1 MEKAILWD
9 LPDDGGL
16 VRRARDRRR
25 HRQSLEVMG
34 SLLLISSMAS
44 NVEAD
49 SPNIVLILADDL
61 GFTDTA
67 PYGGEVPTPSISA
80 LAEQGITFTN
90 HHMAASCAPTRGMLL
105 TGVDSH
111 LNGVPNIPEAI
122 PPEQAE
128 QSSNYRGTL
137 GENVVTIATLLKDAG
152 YHTYMSGKWHL
163 GKTPEMLPSRR
174 GFERTIAMADTGAD
188 NWEKKPYLPMY
199 KKANWFGDGKEIDLP
214 DDFYSS
220 KFLVDKMIEFIESNR
235 LDGKPFFSYVPFQA
249 VHMPVQAPQA
259 YIDKYMGKYDGGW
272 AALRERRLE
281 SAKTLGVVPA
291 DTELAPVPSTE
302 DWDSFTDE
310 EKRYKSKEMAVY
322 AGMIDAMDHHI
333 GRLIQ
338 YLEDTGQY
346 DNTVFIFTSDNGPE
360 GTEVLSGARALYL
373 RLWFAT
379 HGYSMDYET
388 LGTRG
393 SFVDIGPSFGNA
405 AASPLAYYKFFAH
418 EGGMRVPMIIAGS
431 MVAQMGILSNAFT
444 YVTDLAPTILEIAGV
459 DPPVGSYEGRRV
471 EQMSGKSLVPLLK
484 GQTDRAHEP
493 DETIGYELAGNAA
506 LFRGDYKIVTDRG
519 PVGDGEWHLFNF
531 VTDPGEATDLR
542 EQMPELFAEMM
553 EGYRSYARD
562 YEVLPVPDGY
572 DQRKEVFRYVLRN
585 NPDPLLLSVVA
596 GLALL
601 ILFLAWRG
609 ARAVRKRRRA

>member
-1 MEKAILWD
+1 MGPTCTSWPL
-9 LPDDGGL
+9 
-16 VRRARDRRR
+16 RR
-25 HRQSLEVMG
+25 SLALDFIG
-34 SLLLISSMAS
+34 SFLLISSVPSGAGADPP
-44 NVEAD
+44 NV
-49 SPNIVLILADDL
+49 VLILADDL

-80 LAEQGITFTN
+80 LAERGITFTN

-122 PPEQAE
+122 PPVQAE
-128 QSSNYRGTL
+128 ESPNYRGTL
-137 GENVVTIATLLKDAG
+137 GQNVVTIATLLKDAG

-163 GKTPEMLPSRR
+163 GKAPEMLPSRR

-214 DDFYSS
+214 EDFYSS

-235 LDGKPFFSYVPFQA
+235 NDGKPFFSYLPFQA
-249 VHMPVQAPQA
+249 VHMPVQAPQE
-259 YIDKYMGKYDGGW
+259 YTDKYMGKYDEGW
-272 AALRERRLE
+272 ASLRQSRLE
-281 SAKTLGVVPA
+281 RAKALGVVPVN
-291 DTELAPVPSTE
+291 TELAPVPTTG
-302 DWDSFTDE
+302 DWASLTDE
-310 EKRYKSKEMAVY
+310 DKRYKSKEMAVY

-333 GRLIQ
+333 GRLVE
-338 YLEDTGQY
+338 YLQDANQF

-360 GTEVLSGARALYL
+360 GTEVLSGAREIYI

-379 HGYSMDYET
+379 HGYSLDYET

-418 EGGMRVPMIIAGS
+418 EGGMRVPMIVAGS
-431 MVAQMGILSNAFT
+431 MVSPAGSVSNAFT

-459 DPPVGSYEGRRV
+459 EPPAGAYEGRRV
-471 EQMSGKSLVPLLK
+471 ETMSGKSLLPLLQ
-484 GQTDRAHEP
+484 GRANRAHEP
-493 DETIGYELAGNAA
+493 DEPIGYELAGNAA
-506 LFRGDYKIVTDRG
+506 LFKGEHKIVIDRG

-531 VTDPGEATDLR
+531 VTDPGETTDLK
-542 EQMPELFAEMM
+542 EQMPALFAEMM
-553 EGYRSYARD
+553 EDYRSYARD
-562 YEVLPVPDGY
+562 NQVLPVPDGY

-585 NPDPLLLSVVA
+585 NPDPLLLSILA
-596 GLALL
+596 GFALL
-601 ILFLAWRG
+601 VLFLAWRG
-609 ARAVRKRRRA
+609 ARAIRKRGRAS